1 MTYPESV
8 LSQAQVT
15 QSGPVSVAI
24 AGRTII
30 NCTLQG
36 VQFIS
41 TTNPSWYHQEEGQP
55 PKLLFYRSRERAPGI
70 PDRLSADTSGNN
82 AQLTIS
88 NVEGGDE
95 GDYYC
100 AVWHNNKLHTVAFRC
115 RTETQSPAQRNQV
128 GRNKATIFFCF
139 DPFEFHIQAVL
150 NLQPFGLLASRSCN
164 SPESL
169 WRFSGIRATGAG
181 PLQRE
186 REGERERETETER
199 DRERHRKRDRDRE
212 KHRERETERK
222 REGERERERKRHR
235 ERERQTRLD

>member
-1 MTYPESV
+1 MATHTISWLQHQLPNPPKYLLYYKDGSNQRRKEGVSDRFVASKDASLNACHLTISEVQAADEATYYC
-8 LSQAQVT
+8 LSSTGSEYHCATHYGVMKTKPYALGNSFTTASKRRPAGWWIQLQAQVT

-115 RTETQSPAQRNQV
+115 RTETQSPAQRN
-128 GRNKATIFFCF
+128 
-139 DPFEFHIQAVL
+139 
-150 NLQPFGLLASRSCN
+150 
-164 SPESL
+164 
-169 WRFSGIRATGAG
+169 
-181 PLQRE
+181 
-186 REGERERETETER
+186 
-199 DRERHRKRDRDRE
+199 
-212 KHRERETERK
+212 
-222 REGERERERKRHR
+222 
-235 ERERQTRLD
+235 